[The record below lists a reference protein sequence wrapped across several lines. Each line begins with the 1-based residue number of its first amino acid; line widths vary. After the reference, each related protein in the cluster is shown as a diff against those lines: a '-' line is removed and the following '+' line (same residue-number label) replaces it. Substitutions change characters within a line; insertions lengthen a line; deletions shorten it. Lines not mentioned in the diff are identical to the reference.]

1 MSGGVKRDRDGNAR
15 AKNAGPPKQSG
26 PRGRF
31 HDMFEG
37 FRDELDEH
45 HDRRE
50 RIVKASRDVTAMSK
64 KIIFTLQRVKHL
76 NKDFPPHIQQ
86 DIDTR
91 LEEIAKLL
99 TAIAP
104 DLQNVNRYRY
114 TSPLRCLEEYVEA
127 LSFAHY
133 LRHQTVITPT
143 QTQAAMPEGMT
154 LTPHDY
160 MYGIFDLFG
169 ELMRFATVT
178 TAQTGELAGNG
189 ERNIMGDIQELGCA
203 FELLPD
209 VPTKDWRGKMGA
221 MKQSVKKVEK
231 LGYGL
236 VVRGSERPK
245 GWVPDMKDDAPE
257 PTSP

>member
-15 AKNAGPPKQSG
+15 AKNTGPPKQSG
-26 PRGRF
+26 PKGRF

-99 TAIAP
+99 SAIAP

-114 TSPLRCLEEYVEA
+114 TSPLRCLEEFVEA

-143 QTQAAMPEGMT
+143 QAQEAMPADMS

-221 MKQSVKKVEK
+221 MRQSVKKVEK

-257 PTSP
+257 PASP